1 MDSKIGKMLV
11 DANLVTES
19 QLQEALALQRE
30 AGGRLGDNLVKLN
43 YLRHGAFE
51 QFIETAPPPPTSMA
65 STGVGE
71 EFLVD
76 LAMKH
81 LYYGGVLAGYELAN
95 RMKLPFQAVVQPI
108 LRFLKDE
115 KLCEIKK
122 GAGISEGVYTYALTD
137 EGRRRSREL
146 LEQSSYAGPAP
157 VTIDA
162 YLAMCSKQ
170 TVRNLVVRR
179 SEIDAAF
186 THLVIPGNI
195 FEQLGPA
202 VNSGKS
208 IFLFGDPGNGKTSIA
223 ESLSELMHGGI
234 YVPYAITVGNQVV
247 KVFDIVHHVPVDV
260 PKPRLA
266 SGAADITQGGM
277 TYDQRWVFCRRPVVE
292 VGGELTLNMLD
303 LRFDEVSKFY
313 EAPLQVKANGGL
325 FIIDDFGRQQVSP
338 RDLLNRWILPL
349 EKRIDFLT
357 LHTGQKFSVPFDQLL
372 IFATNIDPVNLVDEA
387 FLRRIRYK
395 IHVDD
400 PTESQYNE
408 IFQMVCETK
417 GVDFDPEAVE
427 YLLREYYQRHR
438 RPLRACHP
446 RDLVEHV
453 IDLARFNEQPPML
466 TQQALDHICRTY
478 FIDG

>member
-1 MDSKIGKMLV
+1 MDSRIGKQLV
-11 DANLVTES
+11 DANLVTEQ

-43 YLRHGAFE
+43 YMRHGAFE
-51 QFIETAPPPPTSMA
+51 HFVETAPPPPRSIA
-65 STGVGE
+65 ESGIGE

-76 LAMKH
+76 LATKH
-81 LYYGGVLAGYELAN
+81 LYYGGVLAGYELSN
-95 RMKLPFQAVVQPI
+95 RMRLPFQAIVQPI
-108 LRFLKDE
+108 LLFLKDE

-137 EGRRRSREL
+137 EGRRRAREIIDL
-146 LEQSSYAGPAP
+146 SSYAGPAP
-157 VTIDA
+157 ITIDA
-162 YLAMCSKQ
+162 YLAMCAKQ

-186 THLVIPGNI
+186 THLVIPQGI
-195 FEQLGPA
+195 MEQLGPA

-234 YVPYAITVGNQVV
+234 YVPYAISIGNQVV
-247 KVFDIVHHVPVDV
+247 KVFDPVHHIPIDI

-266 SGAADITQGGM
+266 SGETDITQGGM
-277 TYDQRWVFCRRPVVE
+277 SYDGRWVFCRRPVVE
-292 VGGELTLNMLD
+292 VGGELTLDMLD
-303 LRFDEVSKFY
+303 LRFEPSSKFY

-400 PTESQYNE
+400 PTESQFYE
-408 IFQMVCETK
+408 IFTMVCETK
-417 GVDFDPEAVE
+417 GVRFEPEAVD

-453 IDLARFNEQPPML
+453 IDLARFNEMPPQL
-466 TQQALDHICRTY
+466 TTQALDHICRTY

>member
-1 MDSKIGKMLV
+1 MEPKIGKMLV
-11 DANLVTES
+11 DANLVTDA
-19 QLQEALALQRE
+19 QVREALALQRA

-43 YLRHGAFE
+43 YMQHGEFQ
-51 QFIETAPPPPTSMA
+51 QFIETAPPTPRSMA
-65 STGVGE
+65 ETGIGE

-76 LAMKH
+76 LTMKH

-95 RMKLPFQAVVQPI
+95 RAKLPFQAVIQPV
-108 LRFLKDE
+108 LKFLKDE

-137 EGRRRSREL
+137 EGRRRAREMQ
-146 LEQSSYAGPAP
+146 EQSSYAGPAP
-157 VTIDA
+157 VTIED
-162 YLAMCSKQ
+162 YLAMCTRQ

-186 THLVIPGNI
+186 THLVIPQTTMD
-195 FEQLGPA
+195 QLGPA

-247 KVFDIVHHVPVDV
+247 KVFDPVHHVPIDV
-260 PKPRLA
+260 PKP
-266 SGAADITQGGM
+266 GAPTGEMDITQGGM
-277 TYDQRWVFCRRPVVE
+277 SYDQRWVFCRRPVVE

-400 PTESQYNE
+400 PTESMFAE
-408 IFQMVCETK
+408 IFSMVCEAK
-417 GVDFDPEAVE
+417 GVQFNPEAVE
-427 YLLREYYQRHR
+427 YLMREYYQRHR
-438 RPLRACHP
+438 RPLRSCHP

-453 IDLARFNEQPPML
+453 IDLARFNESTPTL

>member
-1 MDSKIGKMLV
+1 MESKIGKMLV

-43 YLRHGAFE
+43 YMRSGAFE
-51 QFIETAPPPPTSMA
+51 QFIETAPPTPKSQA
-65 STGVGE
+65 ETGVGE

-81 LYYGGVLAGYELAN
+81 LYYGGVLAGYELSN
-95 RMKLPFQAVVQPI
+95 RMKLPFQAIVHPI
-108 LRFLKDE
+108 LKFLKDE

-137 EGRRRSREL
+137 EGRRRGREV

-157 VTIDA
+157 VTIEA
-162 YLAMCSKQ
+162 YLAMCGRQ

-186 THLVIPGNI
+186 THLVIPQGI
-195 FEQLGPA
+195 MEQLGPA

-234 YVPYAITVGNQVV
+234 YVPYAITIGNQVV
-247 KVFDIVHHVPVDV
+247 KVFDPVHHIPIDV
-260 PKPRLA
+260 PKPRMA
-266 SGAADITQGGM
+266 SGDVDITQGGM
-277 TYDQRWVFCRRPVVE
+277 AYDQRWVFCRRPVVE

-303 LRFDEVSKFY
+303 LRFDETSKFY

-408 IFQMVCETK
+408 IFQLVCEAK
-417 GVDFDPEAVE
+417 GVDYDPAAVD

-453 IDLARFNEQPPML
+453 IDLARFNEEPPTL
-466 TQQALDHICRTY
+466 TPQALDHICRTY